1 MKARRYTLAAC
12 LALVGCGASEPR
24 FELSDGTSVT
34 VRENGA
40 FALFAADGRLLLETS
55 AAHAPTART
64 FTESWLGALAIYTFR
79 REDEVAIA
87 LDAMISAERA
97 GDGVAITYAG
107 EGGATG
113 TLTIAPDGD
122 EATRVSFAL
131 SLAGARPDSVTL
143 PIRCTEESTF
153 YGFGAQYNATNQRG
167 NSFPLIVGEQGIGRH
182 GGPRGLTGDEHTTYF
197 PMPYYLDARGFGVL
211 IETDYRVE
219 VDLCRREVEAAAF
232 EVVSGEPLELVVFH
246 GPTMPEVIR
255 QLGDRV
261 GRPALPPSWAF
272 ELWVSSQGGR
282 DAVLADVAALE
293 AADIPVG
300 VIWSQD
306 WSGERINFD
315 GGKGVEYRWVA
326 DEERYPDLAGMI
338 AELRDRGIRFLAYA
352 NPFVDPALPNHFD
365 EMDAA
370 GLLIRDASGQ
380 TYVHTAP
387 SGRAS
392 MPDFTNPTTRAYVGA
407 AFRAMV
413 EDHGIDGFMADF
425 GEWLPLDA
433 KLRDG
438 SDPRAYHNRYPID
451 WHRSWREAMD
461 EVRPDGDYVVFARSG
476 WTGVHEV
483 SQIHWIG
490 DQETSWSEHD
500 GLPTVVPA
508 LINLGLSGIPYV
520 THDIGG
526 FGGFEGQRSKEL
538 FLRWTELGA
547 FTPIMRTHEG
557 AFRDE
562 NWDWHSDAETT
573 AHFRRFARIHAAL
586 GDELRELAA
595 EAQRTSMPILRHMML
610 EFPGDPMALEL
621 SDQFMLGPDLLVAPV
636 VEEGATERE
645 LYLPEGDWYHVLS
658 GERYVGGERI
668 IVPAPIGEPPVFSR
682 ERDRPDLRAID

>member
-1 MKARRYTLAAC
+1 MRALAYVIAAC
-12 LALVGCGASEPR
+12 LALGACGASEER
-24 FELSDGTSVT
+24 FELSDGTVVT
-34 VRENGA
+34 LGRDGA
-40 FALFAADGRLLLETS
+40 VSLSAADGRILFETS
-55 AAHAPTART
+55 PSHAPAART
-64 FTESWLGALAIYTFR
+64 FTESWVGGLAIYTFR
-79 REDEVAIA
+79 REDEVLIELDELIA
-87 LDAMISAERA
+87 AERV
-97 GDGVAITYAG
+97 GDEVAITYAG
-107 EGGATG
+107 QGGATG
-113 TLTIAPDGD
+113 TLTITPEGD
-122 EATRVSFAL
+122 EATRVAL
-131 SLAGARPDSVTL
+131 ALDLGGASADSVAL
-143 PIRCTEESTF
+143 PIRCTEASSF
-153 YGFGAQYNATNQRG
+153 YGFGAQYNATDQRG
-167 NSFPLIVGEQGIGRH
+167 ERFPLIVSEQGIGRH
-182 GGPRGLTGDEHTTYF
+182 GGPRGLTGDKHTTYF

-219 VDLCRREVEAAAF
+219 VDLCRRDVEVATF
-232 EVVSGEPLELVVFH
+232 EVVSGEPLEMIIFR
-246 GPTMPEVIR
+246 GPSMPDVIR

-261 GRPALPPSWAF
+261 GRPALPPDWAF

-282 DAVLADVAALE
+282 DAVLADVEALE

-306 WSGERINFD
+306 WSGERLNLD
-315 GGKGVEYRWVA
+315 GGKGVEYRWEV

-370 GLLIRDASGQ
+370 GMLVRDAAGE
-380 TYVHTAP
+380 TYVFTAP
-387 SGRAS
+387 NGRAS
-392 MPDFTNPTTRAYVGA
+392 MPDFTNPATRAYVA
-407 AFRAMV
+407 DAFRAMV

-433 KLRDG
+433 TLRDG
-438 SDPRAYHNRYPID
+438 SDPHAYHNRYPID

-461 EVRPDGDYVVFARSG
+461 EVRPAGDYVVFARSG
-476 WTGVHEV
+476 WTGVHAV
-483 SQIHWIG
+483 SQIFWIG
-490 DQETSWSEHD
+490 DQETSWSVHD
-500 GLPTVVPA
+500 GLPSVVPA

-526 FGGFEGQRSKEL
+526 FGGFEGPRTKEL

-562 NWDWHSDAETT
+562 NWDWNSDAETT

-595 EAQRTSMPILRHMML
+595 EARQTSMPILRHMML
-610 EFPGDPMALEL
+610 EFPDDPLARGL

-645 LYLPEGDWYHVLS
+645 LYLPEGTWYHVLS
-658 GERYVGGERI
+658 GEAYVGGERLV
-668 IVPAPIGEPPVFSR
+668 VPAPVGEPPVFSR
-682 ERDRPDLRAID
+682 ERDRPELRAID